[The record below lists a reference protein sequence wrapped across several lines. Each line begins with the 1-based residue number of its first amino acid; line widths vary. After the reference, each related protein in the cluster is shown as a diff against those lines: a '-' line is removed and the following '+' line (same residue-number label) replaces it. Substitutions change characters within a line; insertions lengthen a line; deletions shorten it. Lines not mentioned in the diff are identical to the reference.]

1 MTAGS
6 TPHEGDSMSYR
17 YYDADQT
24 ADLLPYGRLRDEL
37 ATVLAE
43 HAAGRLYLEERIILP
58 LAAGTLLAMPASD
71 DRLSIT
77 KVVTVH
83 PGNADRGL
91 PTITGEV
98 IVARADDGTRLGLL
112 HGGTVTMRRT
122 AAVSLV
128 GARVLG
134 VDERNAAAAPGSAA
148 RRLLVFGA
156 GDQARGHAEAF
167 VEELGIE
174 HVTVSSRSDD
184 RARALVEYL
193 QRSGVDAEVL
203 STGPDALAAELS
215 RAATIVTATTS
226 VRPVLEAGVRADAA
240 IFAVGAYRADMA
252 ELSPAVVG
260 SASRVVV
267 DTLAGARHEAGDLIQ
282 AADAGTWS
290 WDAVETLADLLAA
303 QGATAAAA
311 TDAVTAR
318 PRGAPTVFKSVGHAM
333 YDLAAARVAFPTA

>member
-1 MTAGS
+1 
-6 TPHEGDSMSYR
+6 
-17 YYDADQT
+17 
-24 ADLLPYGRLRDEL
+24 
-37 ATVLAE
+37 
-43 HAAGRLYLEERIILP
+43 
-58 LAAGTLLAMPASD
+58 
-71 DRLSIT
+71 
-77 KVVTVH
+77 
-83 PGNADRGL
+83 
-91 PTITGEV
+91 
-98 IVARADDGTRLGLL
+98 
-112 HGGTVTMRRT
+112 MRRT

-134 VDERNAAAAPGSAA
+134 VDERNAAAVPGSAA
-148 RRLLVFGA
+148 LRLLVFGA